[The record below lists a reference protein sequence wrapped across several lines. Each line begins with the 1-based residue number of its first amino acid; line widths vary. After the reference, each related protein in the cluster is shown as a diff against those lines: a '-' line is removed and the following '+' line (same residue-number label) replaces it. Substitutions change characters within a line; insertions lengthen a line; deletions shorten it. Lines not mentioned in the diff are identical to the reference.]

1 MTRCLRGEIATKG
14 FVIAGLL
21 VMTLFAYGHTEEPIR
36 LGVESDAETPAGGA
50 DELGQQGMQ
59 EPAPDP
65 LELPLGLPP
74 LEEFARQPFLV
85 PQPSPGALTIIPPEA
100 PVETEREV
108 AALPRTIPAA
118 VTRIDED
125 MIWSTG
131 ARNLNEL
138 FDTLVPNAQVIRHHA
153 QGPHLGL
160 RGIISDKDDKYLL
173 RVNGRLMNQRSQIG
187 AFSEHYL
194 PMLGDIHYIDV
205 VRGPGSAVYG
215 PGAISGVVNIVTH
228 NGLTFE
234 GTDATVRGGF
244 LEDFVSAEVRH
255 GVRLS
260 QESGLFFYYGYADY
274 PGASQRHSPYVF
286 GRSFTALEDTPVV
299 AGEPVSFAIPRDH
312 GSHRGSG
319 RHKLHAQYTHGDWD
333 LWVRYTQSGEQT
345 VWRRDFLTTPPLGRA
360 IPDTTFDELT
370 TDEAG
375 YQHLTTFLGY
385 KREISDAMKIELAVS
400 YDIFDLER
408 LTMEVPSGYIAHRED
423 EWFGR
428 ILAHWDPFERHAF
441 AFGFEYSH
449 ETFGLDSA
457 FESTRP
463 AYTPRQGEETQ
474 PWSTN
479 TYSLL
484 GEYQWRINEQWVSF
498 LSGRADKHTY
508 TDWLLSPR
516 AALVWMPNK
525 RDTIKFIAADAVRR
539 VEDDVLRF
547 MFLKGGEFDE
557 LEKLGSLELRYERR
571 PTEELFWGISTFY
584 QDTETVA
591 FARTGTQLT
600 GRSQLLGEFQIWGI
614 ELEAAYRNER
624 THFLASHSYTDLVH
638 GRLLDPETTIQGVS
652 AFPYNV
658 LFDEEDPYGRH
669 LANWSPFLTKFYL
682 DRQLDSCWS
691 ASGALRIYWG
701 FPGGRDL
708 TDYNNYLFEESG
720 DPSPGLGLSDAD
732 YTKSFQGNYYLDF
745 GLERK
750 LWKRGALRL
759 DCYNVLGW
767 IDRDLNKRNYLNRLS
782 EYRSEAAALALS
794 VRVDF

>member
-1 MTRCLRGEIATKG
+1 MVRSRAKRIPGAT
-14 FVIAGLL
+14 FLAALL
-21 VMTLFAYGHTEEPIR
+21 GGILGWSTTHSQEPDPPGIGN
-36 LGVESDAETPAGGA
+36 GVEVSPVAP
-50 DELGQQGMQ
+50 Q
-59 EPAPDP
+59 EPALPLDQAPDDEP

-74 LEEFARQPFLV
+74 LEEFARQPYLV
-85 PQPSPGALTIIPPEA
+85 PQPSPGTLTIIPPDTPA
-100 PVETEREV
+100 ETAREV

-125 MIWSTG
+125 TIWATG

-153 QGPHLGL
+153 QGPHLGF

-173 RVNGRLMNQRSQIG
+173 RVNGRLMNNRSQIG

-194 PMLGDIHYIDV
+194 PMLGDIQYIDV
-205 VRGPGSAVYG
+205 IRGPGSAVYG

-234 GTDATVRGGF
+234 GTDATVRSGF
-244 LEDFVSAEVRH
+244 VENFLSAEVRH

-260 QESGLFFYYGYADY
+260 EDTGVFFYYGYADY

-286 GRSFTALEDTPVV
+286 GRSFDTLEGPPVV
-299 AGEPVSFAIPRDH
+299 AGQPVPFGIPDDH
-312 GSHRGSG
+312 RTHRGSG
-319 RHKLHAQYTHGDWD
+319 RHKLHAQYTSGDWD
-333 LWVRYTQSGEQT
+333 AWLRYTQSGEQT
-345 VWRRDFLTTPPLGRA
+345 VWRRDFLTGPPLGRA
-360 IPDTTFDELT
+360 PDDGTFDDLT
-370 TDEAG
+370 VDQAG
-375 YQHLTTFLGY
+375 YQHLTAFLGY
-385 KREISDAMKIELAVS
+385 HWEQSEQFQVDFAVS
-400 YDIFDLER
+400 FDTFDLER
-408 LTMEVPSGYIAHRED
+408 LTEEVPSGYIAHRED

-428 ILAHWDPFERHAF
+428 ILGHWDPFERHGF

-449 ETFGLDSA
+449 ETFGLDSRRVD
-457 FESTRP
+457 SRP
-463 AYTPRQGEETQ
+463 AYTPRQREDTR

-484 GEYQWRINEQWVSF
+484 GEYQWRINDQWVSF

-508 TDWLLSPR
+508 TDWLFSPR
-516 AALVWMPNK
+516 AAVVWSPDACN
-525 RDTIKFIAADAVRR
+525 TVKFIAADAVRR

-547 MFLKGGEFDE
+547 MFLEGADFDE

-571 PTEELFWGISTFY
+571 PTEPAMWAVSTFY
-584 QDTETVA
+584 QDTQTVA
-591 FARTGTQLT
+591 FARTGDEVA

-614 ELEAAYRNER
+614 ELEADYRTER
-624 THFLASHSYTDLVH
+624 THFVASHAYTDLVH
-638 GRLLDPETTIQGVS
+638 GRLLDPATTVQGVS
-652 AFPYNV
+652 AYPYNV
-658 LFDEEDPYGRH
+658 LFDDEEPFGRH

-682 DRQLDSCWS
+682 ARELDFCWS
-691 ASGALRIYWG
+691 ASAALRIYWG

-708 TDYNNYLFEESG
+708 TEYNNFLLEDTG
-720 DPSPGLGLSDAD
+720 QPSPGLGLSDPG

-750 LWKRGALRL
+750 LGERGALRL
-759 DCYNVLGW
+759 DGYNVLGW

-782 EYRSEAAALALS
+782 EYRAEAAALALS